1 MGSSTA
7 WRQKTRPRRWAEGHQ
22 QYVLAIHS
30 LAAALRCRS
39 VRQRLV
45 LWRPSRGERRP
56 PQLGQR
62 WGTLQGAW
70 TAHHVAAWPCGAPAS
85 NVLLGRADTRRGELS
100 DGLVPLAQAVFC
112 PESESNFRK
121 DFDFKTLTYLLQSL
135 EGGGLVSLIC
145 SGAAKHQ
152 SGLSSFTPHVNR
164 RSANHVSAPL
174 ARCEHTPELPCA
186 CLARRLRVTVA
197 TLRLPAVPP

>member
-22 QYVLAIHS
+22 QYVLAMHS

-112 PESESNFRK
+112 PESESNV
-121 DFDFKTLTYLLQSL
+121 KTLTSKLPMCYYIPTSML
-135 EGGGLVSLIC
+135 GGGRVS
-145 SGAAKHQ
+145 
-152 SGLSSFTPHVNR
+152 F
-164 RSANHVSAPL
+164 ANLLRGCKTSIWAFNF
-174 ARCEHTPELPCA
+174 HTSRESQVGEPCVGPA
-186 CLARRLRVTVA
+186 C
-197 TLRLPAVPP
+197 TLRAHT